1 MLAPAFLCPSVS
13 AGAKRLTNPH
23 LTTDSAGQF
32 LKEPHIVMPL
42 LRPLSVTLFVF
53 LLTLPITSRA
63 DELPDLDPLR
73 FASEIMAF
81 QEWESKNTLPEGGI
95 LFVGSSSIRMW
106 PTAAA
111 FPDNVIINRGFG
123 GAEFPDIFYYYER
136 VITRYAPK
144 KIVLYVGDNDVAR
157 GKSADAVFSDYL
169 KLVAMI
175 RQDLPEA
182 ELHFISVKP
191 SKARWGSWP
200 VMVEVNRR
208 VADHAATDPQLGY
221 LDLASPLLVEGQPGP
236 FYIFDGLHLNAA
248 GYEHWRKVMAP
259 IIAKW

>member
-1 MLAPAFLCPSVS
+1 MFASALALLVTFSS
-13 AGAKRLTNPH
+13 A
-23 LTTDSAGQF
+23 
-32 LKEPHIVMPL
+32 
-42 LRPLSVTLFVF
+42 
-53 LLTLPITSRA
+53 SRA

-73 FASEIMAF
+73 FANEIMAF

-111 FPDNVIINRGFG
+111 FPGNIIINRGFG

-136 VITRYAPK
+136 VITRYAPQ

-169 KLVAMI
+169 KLVDWI
-175 RQDLPEA
+175 RRDLPDA

-191 SKARWGSWP
+191 SKARWDYWP
-200 VMVEVNRR
+200 VMQDVNRR
-208 VADHAATDPQLGY
+208 VAEHAATDPQLGY
-221 LDLASPLLVEGQPGP
+221 LDLASVLLVEGEPGP

-248 GYEHWRKVMAP
+248 GYEHWREVMTP
-259 IIAKW
+259 IIAEW